1 MLQGPSD
8 DSARIVAAAA
18 GRRRRRGSLARAGR
32 IALPPPV
39 RARIPSQIE
48 LAAIAAMASGGR
60 IHKHKDEIKLQED
73 QIELQKSIIDN
84 QENRIEEKVQ
94 RQPDSEAA
102 GEAAAARRWSEQ
114 RRWEA
119 GRCGACEAGRRL
131 AERAREQGEI
141 ERCDALAVGT
151 GE

>member
-1 MLQGPSD
+1 
-8 DSARIVAAAA
+8 
-18 GRRRRRGSLARAGR
+18 
-32 IALPPPV
+32 
-39 RARIPSQIE
+39 
-48 LAAIAAMASGGR
+48 MASGGR

-84 QENRIEEKVQ
+84 HENRIKEKVQ

-119 GRCGACEAGRRL
+119 GRRGACEAGRRL